1 MDRGV
6 ASKRILGALL
16 LLLLVPQTGWAQQ
29 EGSTGF
35 WDELALWADII
46 YTIRDWE
53 KVVWVVTPAFRTDEQ
68 ELTSGSMSRLAT
80 DATVRLPKEWDIR
93 GRYFFIGRDT
103 EVGDYTIDH
112 RIQILLRKTFFRFW
126 NDNFRFRG
134 GLFYERHFRGDSI
147 DDLNVYRTRFEVRGD
162 GIRNEPWGQTDLFF
176 DHARGFF
183 RTRTRIGF
191 PNIVNPLTLRN
202 LLTFTR
208 PIKYRSLGQPGS
220 SPAQASGGI
229 AKALVFVD
237 SDLGHGAGAV
247 TVIGNGPRRAKNRA
261 R

>member
-29 EGSTGF
+29 EGSTRL

-53 KVVWVVTPAFRTDEQ
+53 KVVWVVTPSFRTDEQ

-183 RTRTRIGF
+183 RTRTRVGF
-191 PNIVNPLTLRN
+191 LWNLRREQQIRLAYQFQYTQSRAGDWAPQHAIVLRYW
-202 LLTFTR
+202 F
-208 PIKYRSLGQPGS
+208 GS
-220 SPAQASGGI
+220 
-229 AKALVFVD
+229 
-237 SDLGHGAGAV
+237 
-247 TVIGNGPRRAKNRA
+247 TVSWRGVN
-261 R
+261 